1 MGKRMYQT
9 RIIKESLN
17 FLKIMHVDQLW
28 IHTAFMHRTGQ
39 STSASMSVGLLSKPF
54 LEMTYLNSE
63 FVKLRCR
70 NLWVLD
76 KQEHGTSHIKAN
88 SAPWLCSEAFIQ
100 YQGCLFF
107 FGYWQFRSA
116 TNDLLVKIEYKIA
129 YKDVT
134 GSQNVRRN
142 MKLLYLPF

>member
-39 STSASMSVGLLSKPF
+39 STSASMSVGLLSKLF
-54 LEMTYLNSE
+54 LEMTYLNSK

-76 KQEHGTSHIKAN
+76 K
-88 SAPWLCSEAFIQ
+88 
-100 YQGCLFF
+100 
-107 FGYWQFRSA
+107 
-116 TNDLLVKIEYKIA
+116 
-129 YKDVT
+129 
-134 GSQNVRRN
+134 
-142 MKLLYLPF
+142 